1 MVVEFTGRQVEI
13 APALRS
19 LAERRIGKL
28 AKVLPGITHARV
40 IVGAEKRRRRVEVTV
55 HSPLVDL
62 VANEVAGDAAAAL
75 AAVFDKLTEQ
85 AKRGKARRREAT
97 RRTPARAGARPIAA
111 RAAAADSAAEPAGD
125 GRPRVIRTRRF
136 VVKPMTVEEAAR
148 LVGSDGDGVLV
159 FRDSATRRMGVL
171 FRRRDGNLGLI
182 EPEA

>member
-13 APALRS
+13 GPAVRA

-40 IVGAEKRRRRVEVTV
+40 IVAAEKRRRRVEVTV

-62 VANEVAGDAAAAL
+62 VANEEAADAEAAV

-85 AKRGKARRREAT
+85 AKRGKTRRREAP
-97 RRTPARAGARPIAA
+97 RRKLARGVAPVRPPTSPPA
-111 RAAAADSAAEPAGD
+111 PASGE
-125 GRPRVIRTRRF
+125 GLPRVVRSRRF

-148 LVGSDGDGVLV
+148 LVGTNGDGVLV
-159 FRDSATRRMGVL
+159 FRDS
-171 FRRRDGNLGLI
+171 
-182 EPEA
+182 